1 MTWKNSADRWG
12 IVSQSLHWLIL
23 VLVLVMAWLGLTMTD
38 LPNTPRKVDTY
49 ALHKSIGL
57 AILALILF
65 RLAWRLH
72 AGAPQPV
79 SGTPRWQHRI
89 ATATHAGMYLLLL
102 AIPVSGWVINS
113 ASGFPLRWFGLFRV
127 PQLTG
132 RDEALQELA
141 ETWHEW
147 MFWALVV
154 LVLAHAAAAIW
165 HHIFQHDATLAR
177 MLPRNWLR
185 VAATETDSREP
196 SNDA

>member
-12 IVSQSLHWLIL
+12 AVSQSLHWLVVALI
-23 VLVLVMAWLGLTMTD
+23 LVMAWLGLTMTG
-38 LPNTPRKVDTY
+38 LPNTPRKVDMY

-57 AILALILF
+57 GILALVLL

-72 AGAPQPV
+72 AGAPGPV
-79 SGTPRWQHRI
+79 PGSPRWQHRV
-89 ATATHAGMYLLLL
+89 AAATHGGLYLLLL

-127 PQLTG
+127 PQLAG

-154 LVLAHAAAAIW
+154 LALAHTAAAIW
-165 HHIFQHDATLAR
+165 HHVFLHDATLAR
-177 MLPRNWLR
+177 MLPRR
-185 VAATETDSREP
+185 RSRAPDTATHEDSH
-196 SNDA
+196 DA

>member
-1 MTWKNSADRWG
+1 MSWKNPADHWG
-12 IVSQSLHWLIL
+12 TISQLLHW
-23 VLVLVMAWLGLTMTD
+23 VVVALVLVMAWLGLTMTD
-38 LPNTPRKVDTY
+38 LPNTPHKIDTY

-57 AILALILF
+57 GILALVLL

-72 AGAPQPV
+72 AGAPRPV
-79 SGTPRWQHRI
+79 AGTPRWQHRV
-89 ATATHAGMYLLLL
+89 ASATHGGLYLLLL

-127 PQLTG
+127 PQLAG

-154 LVLAHAAAAIW
+154 LALAHTAAAVW
-165 HHIFQHDATLAR
+165 HHFFLQDATLAR
-177 MLPRNWLR
+177 MLPRRRARDAGN
-185 VAATETDSREP
+185 ATHEDSH
-196 SNDA
+196 DA